1 MTAHDPHAPAGTDD
15 RDSAHD
21 AGGTGSRADS
31 SAAAT
36 SGGALSTGAQRMALI
51 RSRLAA
57 LEPDLLDID
66 DESHLHAGHA
76 GAEGGASHFR
86 VRIVSPRFAGLT
98 PVARHR
104 LVYHQLADLIPFPI
118 HALALETPAFKE

>member
-1 MTAHDPHAPAGTDD
+1 MSGHDTHTPDGHDHTGHEPDRGAADGSHGADATAT
-15 RDSAHD
+15 
-21 AGGTGSRADS
+21 
-31 SAAAT
+31 T
-36 SGGALSTGAQRMALI
+36 SVGAERMALI
-51 RSRLAA
+51 RTRLAA

-118 HALALETPAFKE
+118 HALALDTPAFKE

>member
-1 MTAHDPHAPAGTDD
+1 MSG
-15 RDSAHD
+15 HD
-21 AGGTGSRADS
+21 AHTPDGLDRTGRDPAHGAADGSRGAD
-31 SAAAT
+31 AT
-36 SGGALSTGAQRMALI
+36 ATTSVGAERMALI

-118 HALALETPAFKE
+118 HALALDTPAFKE

>member
-1 MTAHDPHAPAGTDD
+1 MSGHDTHTPDGHDHTGHDPDRGAATTGAG
-15 RDSAHD
+15 A
-21 AGGTGSRADS
+21 A
-31 SAAAT
+31 AAAT
-36 SGGALSTGAQRMALI
+36 SVGAERMALI
-51 RSRLAA
+51 RTRLAA

-118 HALALETPAFKE
+118 HALALDTPAFKE

>member
-1 MTAHDPHAPAGTDD
+1 MSDHDTHASTGHDD
-15 RDSAHD
+15 SGSGSEHD
-21 AGGTGSRADS
+21 ASHAHAG
-31 SAAAT
+31 AAPP
-36 SGGALSTGAQRMALI
+36 SVGAERMALI
-51 RSRLAA
+51 RTRLAA

-118 HALALETPAFKE
+118 HALALDTPAFKE

>member
-1 MTAHDPHAPAGTDD
+1 MSDHDTHASTGHDD
-15 RDSAHD
+15 SGSGSEHD
-21 AGGTGSRADS
+21 ASHAHAG
-31 SAAAT
+31 AAA
-36 SGGALSTGAQRMALI
+36 SSVGAERMALI
-51 RSRLAA
+51 RTRLAA

-118 HALALETPAFKE
+118 HALALDTPAFKE